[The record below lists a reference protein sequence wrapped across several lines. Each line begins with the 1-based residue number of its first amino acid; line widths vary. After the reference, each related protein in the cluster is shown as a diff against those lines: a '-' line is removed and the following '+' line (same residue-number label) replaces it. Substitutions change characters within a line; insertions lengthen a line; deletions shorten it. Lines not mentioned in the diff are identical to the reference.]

1 MGPIGPEA
9 DMARL
14 PFPDRLRVLLS
25 AAVELTAPQELEQV
39 LQRIVE
45 GAATVA
51 GARYAALGVYGDD
64 GRITAFV
71 HHGLDQAT
79 VARIG
84 QLPQGFGL
92 LGQVIVADRPVRL
105 QSIDADPRSCGFP
118 PGHPPMGSFLGVPV
132 VRGGHRYG
140 NLYLTERNDGA
151 SFDDDDEA
159 MVMALATFAAAAVE
173 SAELV
178 DAQRAGVEARV
189 ERVAAEERVRVERLA
204 AEERN
209 RVQRE
214 LLGRTIAAQETERK
228 RLSRDL
234 HDDIGQALTSVLLGM
249 RLVEHSLDGPDI
261 DLDEARRR
269 SSELRVLVVDAL
281 RRARRL
287 AFDLRPTVLDDIGLT
302 PALDRLAAEVTD
314 RTGLAV
320 EVDVGLRLDQRLGP
334 ETETVV
340 YRVVQEALTNVARHA
355 EATEVSVTVV
365 ELGDRVRILVEDDG
379 TGFEVTARAPRG
391 HLGLD
396 GMDERAR
403 LVGGLLEVSSTPGEG
418 TTVMLEVPSG

>member
-1 MGPIGPEA
+1 MEPIGQAGEVG
-9 DMARL
+9 RL

-25 AAVELTAPQELEQV
+25 AAVELTAPQTLEDV

-71 HHGLDQAT
+71 HHGFDEAT

-84 QLPQGFGL
+84 HLPEGFGL

-105 QSIDADPRSCGFP
+105 ESIGDDSRSCGFP
-118 PGHPPMGSFLGVPV
+118 PGHPPMRSFLGLPV
-132 VRGGHRYG
+132 VRAGRRYG

-159 MVMALATFAAAAVE
+159 MVAALAAFAAAAVE

-178 DAQRAGVEARV
+178 EAQRAGVEAKV
-189 ERVAAEERVRVERLA
+189 ERVAAEERS
-204 AEERN
+204 

-249 RLVEHSLDGPDI
+249 RLVEQSLTDPGV
-261 DLDEARRR
+261 DLDEVRRR
-269 SSELRVLVVDAL
+269 SAELRDLVVDAL
-281 RRARRL
+281 RHARRL
-287 AFDLRPTVLDDIGLT
+287 AFDLRPTVLDDIGLA
-302 PALDRLAAEVTD
+302 PALERLAAEVSE
-314 RTGLAV
+314 RSGLAV
-320 EVDVGLRLDQRLGP
+320 EVDVGLHNDERLTP

-340 YRVVQEALTNVARHA
+340 YRVVQEALANVTRHA
-355 EATEVSVTVV
+355 QATQVSVTVTA
-365 ELGDRVRILVEDDG
+365 LGDRVRTLVEDDG
-379 TGFEVTARAPRG
+379 GGFDASARSPRG

-403 LVGGLLEVSSTPGEG
+403 LVEGTLEVSSTPGHG
-418 TTVMLEVPSG
+418 TTVMLDVPRG

>member
-1 MGPIGPEA
+1 MEQIGPDG

-25 AAVELTAPQELEQV
+25 AAVELTAPQELEEV
-39 LQRIVE
+39 LQRIVV

-64 GRITAFV
+64 GRITTFV
-71 HHGLDQAT
+71 HHGFDQAT
-79 VARIG
+79 VTDIG
-84 QLPQGFGL
+84 HLPEGFGL

-105 QSIDADPRSCGFP
+105 ERIDADPRSCGFP
-118 PGHPPMGSFLGVPV
+118 PGHPPMHSFLGVPV
-132 VRGGHRYG
+132 VRGSRRYG
-140 NLYLTERNDGA
+140 NLYLTERTDGA
-151 SFDDDDEA
+151 SFDDNDEA
-159 MVMALATFAAAAVE
+159 MVTALAAFAAAAVE

-178 DAQRAGVEARV
+178 DTQRAGVETRV
-189 ERVAAEERVRVERLA
+189 EQTAAEERVRVEQLA

-214 LLGRTIAAQETERK
+214 LLGRTIAAQEAERK

-249 RLVEHSLDGPDI
+249 RLVERSLGEPDA
-261 DLDEARRR
+261 DLDDARRR
-269 SSELRVLVVDAL
+269 SAELRELVVDAL

-302 PALDRLAAEVTD
+302 PALDRLAAEVTE
-314 RTGLAV
+314 RTGLAI
-320 EVDVGLRLDQRLGP
+320 EVDVGLAPNERLGP

-355 EATEVSVTVV
+355 AATQVSVTVV

-379 TGFEVTARAPRG
+379 IGFDVAARAPRG

-403 LVGGLLEVSSTPGEG
+403 LIDGVLKVSSTPGEG
-418 TTVMLEVPSG
+418 TTVLLEVPRD

>member
-1 MGPIGPEA
+1 MEPIGPEG

-64 GRITAFV
+64 GRITTFV
-71 HHGLDQAT
+71 HRGFDEAT
-79 VARIG
+79 VADIG
-84 QLPQGFGL
+84 HLPAGFGL

-105 QSIDADPRSCGFP
+105 ERIDADPRSCGFP
-118 PGHPPMGSFLGVPV
+118 TGHPPMNSFLGVPV
-132 VRGGHRYG
+132 VRGGRRYG
-140 NLYLTERNDGA
+140 NLYLTERIDGA

-159 MVMALATFAAAAVE
+159 MVTALAAFAAAAVE

-178 DAQRAGVEARV
+178 ETQRAGVEARV
-189 ERVAAEERVRVERLA
+189 ERSAAEERVRVERLA
-204 AEERN
+204 AKERN

-249 RLVEHSLDGPDI
+249 RLVERSLGEPDA
-261 DLDEARRR
+261 DLDDARRR
-269 SSELRVLVVDAL
+269 SAELRELVVDAL

-287 AFDLRPTVLDDIGLT
+287 AFDLRPTVLDDIGLA
-302 PALDRLAAEVTD
+302 PALERLGAEVTE

-320 EVDVGLRLDQRLGP
+320 EVDVALPPERRLGP

-340 YRVVQEALTNVARHA
+340 YRVVQEALANVARHA
-355 EATEVSVTVV
+355 GATEVSVTVV
-365 ELGDRVRILVEDDG
+365 EFADRVRILVEDDG
-379 TGFEVTARAPRG
+379 AGFDVTARAPRG

-403 LVGGLLEVSSTPGEG
+403 LIDGVLEVTSTPGEG
-418 TTVMLEVPSG
+418 TTVMLEVPRG